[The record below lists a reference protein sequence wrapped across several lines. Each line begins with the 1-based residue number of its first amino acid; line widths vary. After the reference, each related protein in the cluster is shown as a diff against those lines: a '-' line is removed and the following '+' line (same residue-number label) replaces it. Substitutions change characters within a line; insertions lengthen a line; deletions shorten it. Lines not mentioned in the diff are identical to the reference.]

1 MAQSFKKPSPEL
13 QDAYDMTLKH
23 AVNSPYKKDEFYCS
37 TLRCAGTNCPFAAHG
52 HCIDENDVDG
62 AGYKRTFAEWQEW
75 WYKLTGINDERLES
89 GFITEDLRIMN
100 SNNST
105 TEEKPAES
113 PEFSQEILLNIR
125 WNLVDGIEIKK
136 QIRIEELSDEIK
148 KFQTELNAWLLE
160 MAKPIAVVNAAFT
173 NRMHFEA
180 CTTKL
185 GKTLVKYD
193 FNSQM
198 FGKRKVWA
206 EL

>member
-52 HCIDENDVDG
+52 HCTDENDINS

-75 WYKLTGINDERLES
+75 WYKLTGIKDERLES
-89 GFITEDLRIMN
+89 GFIMEELHVKN
-100 SNNST
+100 SNDMA
-105 TEEKPAES
+105 EEKSADFM
-113 PEFSQEILLNIR
+113 EFSQEILLNIR

-136 QIRIEELSDEIK
+136 QIRIEELADEIK
-148 KFQTELNAWLLE
+148 KFQTELNAWLFE
-160 MAKPIAVVNAAFT
+160 MAKPIDDVNTKFT

-180 CTTKL
+180 CAAKL
-185 GKTLVKYD
+185 GKSLVEYD